1 MKISSLLLLL
11 LISSITYGQEID
23 TLTLFSKAFNGQ
35 RTVYVHTPQF
45 YNYKSDAVQLP
56 VIYLLDGQH
65 EWFVNP
71 LLSDI
76 NFLQYTHEIPD
87 AIVVV
92 IPHNNRN
99 KECGIVDLKT
109 ELPLDIFITEELD
122 KELKKYNPNAFKMIV
137 GHSFSASFALYSY
150 YKHPDYY
157 AAVIAHSP
165 LDELP
170 LLVRGFEENE
180 SIQKDNISISIGGT
194 ESGKDDYH
202 RKNYDQ
208 LKEKHPEFFK
218 EIHTF
223 EANNSAHN
231 AVPIVATPALLTA
244 VFKDYRGRFSEI
256 APVDREYKMIAV
268 PETPKAELEKIVAA
282 SKIGNYFYPPQIA
295 DINGI
300 ASRYLNSDYTD
311 IALQLYQKGIEYY
324 PHFYEFYVS
333 LYELTGATNNE
344 KSKEYLEKAISL
356 LKTIEDDWEGK
367 NELIEELESEKT
379 KNGW

>member
-11 LISSITYGQEID
+11 LFSSITYGQEID

-150 YKHPDYY
+150 YKHPEYY

-208 LKEKHPEFFK
+208 LKEKHQEFFK